1 MVQPIVLV
9 GGRIVTPAGI
19 LDGAA
24 VTLRGGRIEAVG
36 DAGEGRR
43 IDVAGALVAPGL
55 IDTHLHGG
63 LEFDTMDA
71 TADALVAVSRFLA
84 SRGITGW
91 VPTTVACAA
100 DHLDRVLKEVGALR
114 HREHGGAEILGA
126 HLESNFIAPKFK
138 GAQPQEHLRSTDDA
152 AILEV
157 LERHRDTI
165 RIFTLAPEL
174 PGALALIAKLAG
186 WGVVVSVGHTDAT
199 YDQVRAAIEA
209 GARRLTH
216 LCNAQRGFHHREPG
230 VVGAGLVS
238 DELTTEVI
246 ADLVHVHPA
255 GIQVA
260 YRCKGPGRIA
270 LVSDAVRGTGMP
282 PGTYELGG
290 QKTVLDSVSSRLE
303 DGTIAGSAT
312 TLERAVANAHRS
324 AGIPLHEAF
333 AMASAVPAASL
344 GLTDRGAIAPGL
356 RADLA
361 VFDAEMTCLATM
373 KNGAWIHGALAAEVA
388 P

>member
-9 GGRIVTPAGI
+9 GGRVVTPDGI

-24 VTLRGGRIEAVG
+24 VTVRDDRIAAVG
-36 DAGEGRR
+36 AAGEGRHV
-43 IDVAGALVAPGL
+43 DVGGALIAPGL

-63 LEFDTMDA
+63 LEHDTMDA
-71 TADALVAVSRFLA
+71 TPDALRAISRFLA
-84 SRGITGW
+84 ARGITSW
-91 VPTTVACAA
+91 VPTTVACGAA
-100 DHLDRVLKEVGALR
+100 QLDRVLTLVASLR
-114 HREHGGAEILGA
+114 GQDTGGAEILGA

-138 GAQPQEHLRSTDDA
+138 GAQPAEHLRPTDDA
-152 AILEV
+152 ALLEV
-157 LERHRDTI
+157 LARHRDTI
-165 RIFTLAPEL
+165 RIFTVAPEL
-174 PGALALIAKLAG
+174 PGALDVITRLAG

-199 YDQVRAAIEA
+199 YDQVRAAVAA
-209 GARRLTH
+209 GAKRVTH

-230 VVGAGLVS
+230 VVGAALVS

-260 YRCKGPGRIA
+260 YRCKGPRGVA
-270 LVSDAVRGTGMP
+270 LVSDAVRGSGLP
-282 PGTYELGG
+282 PGVYDLGG
-290 QKTVLDSVSSRLE
+290 QKTHLDATSSRLE
-303 DGTIAGSAT
+303 DGTIAGSVT
-312 TLERAVANAHRS
+312 TLERAVANAHRA

-333 AMASAVPAASL
+333 AMASAVPAATL

-356 RADLA
+356 KADLA
-361 VFDAEMTCLATM
+361 LFDDAMTCRATM
-373 KNGAWIHGALAAEVA
+373 KNGAWIAGEVS